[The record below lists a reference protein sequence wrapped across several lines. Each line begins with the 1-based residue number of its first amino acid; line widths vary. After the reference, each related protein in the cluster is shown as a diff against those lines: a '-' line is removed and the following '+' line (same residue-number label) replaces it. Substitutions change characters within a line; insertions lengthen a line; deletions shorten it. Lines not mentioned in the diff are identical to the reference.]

1 VAANSGLDRMALGW
15 TPKLLVG
22 VVIGSL
28 VLLTAC
34 GQTSTGSSDTSHA
47 ETAVLMVSDIPVT
60 AEDLERNQEAVR
72 SNLDYMENTL
82 AEWEDEGHADIPQQ
96 YLDAWITLL
105 RDTGPDAAGLG
116 AAIGDAAVFDFGV
129 RNGLEVTSDEIE
141 AKIEDQREILEEA
154 RPHASREHQALMAAM
169 DDDEYW
175 TDHMP
180 AIIEQDLMTRKV
192 QDFALNGVNDP
203 EVRSLEWAE
212 FTGELAEEAD
222 IEVLDSSIVSD
233 EDLDAAIAYIT
244 EDYVELREQW
254 ANQ

>member
-1 VAANSGLDRMALGW
+1 MGANPGLERMVLSW
-15 TPKLLVG
+15 TPKLLIG
-22 VVIGSL
+22 AVIGSML
-28 VLLTAC
+28 LLTAC

-47 ETAVLMVSDIPVT
+47 ETAIVMVSDIPVT
-60 AEDLERNQEAVR
+60 AEDLERTQQAVR
-72 SNLDYMENTL
+72 SNLDNMENTL
-82 AEWEDEGHADIPQQ
+82 AEWEAEEHMVTQQQ
-96 YLDAWITLL
+96 YLDAWITTL

-116 AAIGDAAVFDFGV
+116 AAIDGAAVFDFGV

-141 AKIEDQREILEEA
+141 AEMENQREIFEEVRSLEGE
-154 RPHASREHQALMAAM
+154 EHEELMAAM

-192 QDFALNGVNDP
+192 QDYALNAVTDP
-203 EVRSLEWAE
+203 EVRSLEWAK
-212 FTGELAEEAD
+212 FTGELVEEAD

-244 EDYVELREQW
+244 EDYVELRKQW
-254 ANQ
+254 APQ